1 MGTNNPLL
9 SPTMYAQTGF
19 ETNCTRQYKVAAY
32 SYTLTG
38 YKITYIEEGP
48 PSFSKSAPKIDVKPS
63 ERQQRVPVLL

>member
-38 YKITYIEEGP
+38 DKITYIEEGP
-48 PSFSKSAPKIDVKPS
+48 PSALKVGH
-63 ERQQRVPVLL
+63 